1 MGVWRATS
9 STRSTIPTCVPGGP
23 GDIRALR
30 LAVNKLFIEL
40 HTNRPTFQN
49 KCMAHVALYACA
61 YQTCLGGAELRVLL
75 LCAYALEMDCLEDWV
90 QEEIAKELEEI
101 DLAELDNIE
110 QLEEPVLLSLTAA
123 EV

>member
-1 MGVWRATS
+1 ML
-9 STRSTIPTCVPGGP
+9 I
-23 GDIRALR
+23 I
-30 LAVNKLFIEL
+30 
-40 HTNRPTFQN
+40 
-49 KCMAHVALYACA
+49 
-61 YQTCLGGAELRVLL
+61 
-75 LCAYALEMDCLEDWV
+75 ALEMDCLEDWV